1 MKNKRIG
8 DFHITN
14 TLLGQGS
21 FSHVYLGYANDST
34 KVAVKVIP
42 RDNIKGII
50 SFLSRQL
57 TFSL

>member
-8 DFHITN
+8 NFHISS

-21 FSHVYLGYANDST
+21 FSHVYLGYDNDSN

-42 RDNIKGII
+42 RDNIKRTI
-50 SFLSRQL
+50 LN
-57 TFSL
+57 

>member
-8 DFHITN
+8 DFHISN

-21 FSHVYLGYANDST
+21 FSHVYLGYDNDSN

-42 RDNIKGII
+42 RDNIKRINLCYFI
-50 SFLSRQL
+50 DN
-57 TFSL
+57 